1 MADST
6 IWWILA
12 GAAVAV
18 EMVTGS
24 FYLLMLGIGMAAG
37 AVAAHAGLGMA
48 LQIVVAAVIGGGATV
63 GWHLMRQ
70 RRAPEAAAAANPD
83 VNIDVGEQVHVETWN
98 ADHTA
103 SVRYRGAAWTVVP
116 FGGTPQGAGAHRVRE
131 VLGNRLV
138 VEKI

>member
-37 AVAAHAGLGMA
+37 ALAAHAGAGVAM
-48 LQIVVAAVIGGGATV
+48 QIVVASVIGGGATV
-63 GWHLMRQ
+63 GWHLLRQ
-70 RRAPEAAAAANPD
+70 RQAPEAGAAANPN
-83 VNIDVGEQVHVETWN
+83 VNLDVGEQVHVEAWN
-98 ADHTA
+98 TDHTA
-103 SVRYRGAAWTVVP
+103 TVRYRGASWTVVP
-116 FGGTPQGAGAHRVRE
+116 FGGKPHGAGPHRVRE
-131 VLGNRLV
+131 VVGNRLV